1 MADATNPFGFDFEK
15 MMSDFKFPGVDYQSM
30 METQKRNIE
39 ALTAL
44 NQQAAAGMQAVGQR
58 QAEIM
63 QSLMGEASTSAQQ
76 IAGASPE
83 ERAAKQAELARV
95 AFEKAVANMREL
107 SEMVSKSQNEALET
121 INKRVSESLKEVQT
135 LIDKAGK

>member
-15 MMSDFKFPGVDYQSM
+15 MMSDFKMPGIDYQSI

-44 NQQAAAGMQAVGQR
+44 NQQAAAGMQAVSQR
-58 QAEIM
+58 QADIM
-63 QSLMGEASTSAQQ
+63 QSLMGEATATAQQ
-76 IAGASPE
+76 IAGTSPE
-83 ERAAKQAELARV
+83 ERAAKQAELTRV

-107 SEMVSKSQNEALET
+107 SEMISKSQNEALET
-121 INKRVSESLKEVQT
+121 INKRVSESLKEVQA
-135 LIDKAGK
+135 LIDKTGK

>member
-15 MMSDFKFPGVDYQSM
+15 MMGDFKMPGLDYQSM
-30 METQKRNIE
+30 MESQRRNIE

-44 NQQAAAGMQAVGQR
+44 NQQAAAGIQAVGQR

-63 QSLMGEASTSAQQ
+63 QTLMSEASTSAQQ
-76 IAGASPE
+76 LSGSSPE
-83 ERAAKQAELARV
+83 ERASKQAELTRL
-95 AFEKAVANMREL
+95 AFERAVTNMREL

-121 INKRVSESLKEVQT
+121 INKRVSESLKEVQS
-135 LIDKAGK
+135 LIDKTAK

>member
-15 MMSDFKFPGVDYQSM
+15 MMSDFKMPGTDYQSI

-44 NQQAAAGMQAVGQR
+44 NQQAAAGMQAVSQR

-63 QSLMGEASTSAQQ
+63 QSLMGEATATAQQ
-76 IAGASPE
+76 IAGTSPE
-83 ERAAKQAELARV
+83 ERAAKQAELTRV

-107 SEMVSKSQNEALET
+107 SEMISKSQNEALET
-121 INKRVSESLKEVQT
+121 INKRVSESLKEVQA
-135 LIDKAGK
+135 LIDKTGK